1 MNLNERRVWGY
12 TVTSQR
18 LTVQEAAEI
27 LGTSVD
33 AVRMRVRRGSLESEK
48 DPDGRVYVWVNGDAS
63 ETKPGLDGEPD
74 ALISAKDET
83 IATLREQL
91 AAERQAHAEA
101 RRIIAGLVE
110 RIPAIEA
117 PVETPPDAP
126 GSPETESAPPDRD
139 DVSPGPERGAE
150 PSWWRRMFGG

>member
-1 MNLNERRVWGY
+1 
-12 TVTSQR
+12 
-18 LTVQEAAEI
+18 VQEAAEI

-48 DPDGRVYVWVNGDAS
+48 DSDGRVYVWVDGDSS
-63 ETKPGLDGEPD
+63 ETKPRLNSEPE

-117 PVETPPDAP
+117 PAEQPPDAP
-126 GSPETESAPPDRD
+126 GTPETASVAPGRD
-139 DVSPGPERGAE
+139 EVPPGPDGGAE
-150 PSWWRRMFGG
+150 RPWWRRMFGG